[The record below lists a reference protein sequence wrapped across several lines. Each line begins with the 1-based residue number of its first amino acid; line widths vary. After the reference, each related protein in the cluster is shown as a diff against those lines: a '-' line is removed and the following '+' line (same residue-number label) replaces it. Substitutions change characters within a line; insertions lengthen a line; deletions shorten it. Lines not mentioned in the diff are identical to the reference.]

1 MAEGVVAALDG
12 ALRELRR
19 AAGHAGLAG
28 IVLDPVLPKLGGH
41 VTAMALQLE
50 AARQSVA
57 NTRDALTEAGA

>member
-1 MAEGVVAALDG
+1 MAEGVVAALDR

-28 IVLDPVLPKLGGH
+28 IVLDPVLPKLGGQ
-41 VTAMALQLE
+41 VTAVALQLE
-50 AARQSVA
+50 DARQSVA